1 MISFGRLPPREV
13 SLIASIGIALTPTFL
28 CAMTGMALLVILDAV
43 PTLGY
48 KRSARAILLGVL
60 IISFSILCAILL
72 QLRMQPLVMLTLAT
86 SAMLFMLPA
95 TLRIALRARE
105 GPNDTS
111 PWLWR
116 WRSRPGRGGVQ
127 QQHQRLNQVEKK
139 LLDQPMDAIL
149 RLRAMELALA
159 VNENSRAL
167 YHAHLLD
174 EILPQG
180 SAHAHVLRST
190 CEIMVKKQHRPA
202 DAICTLGRL
211 EKLYPS
217 QPKILQ
223 SDPWPNQ
230 NTTTGNQEKL

>member
-1 MISFGRLPPREV
+1 
-13 SLIASIGIALTPTFL
+13 LIASIGIALTPTFL

-43 PTLGY
+43 PTLGQ

-72 QLRMQPLVMLTLAT
+72 QLRIHPLVMLTLAT

-105 GPNDTS
+105 GHND
-111 PWLWR
+111 PRPGLGR
-116 WRSRPGRGGVQ
+116 WRSRPRRGGVR

-139 LLDQPMDAIL
+139 LLDRPMDAIL

-159 VNENSRAL
+159 ANENSRAL

-174 EILPQG
+174 EILPRG

-190 CEIMVKKQHRPA
+190 CEILVKRQRRPA

-217 QPKILQ
+217 HHEILQ
-223 SDPWPNQ
+223 SDPWPDHS
-230 NTTTGNQEKL
+230 TSTGNEEKQ